1 MKKLK
6 NKTFI
11 LISVGLSAFLLFI
24 LVVFNISIYNNEYTE
39 IKNNINRISNKQN
52 ILSPDRESLSNNP
65 IFIDMDIYIIS
76 FDRFGKIRN
85 ISNYANDGLSNDEII
100 NIVNSHNIK
109 PSDIGNLYT
118 SKYLFSFNHKNEL
131 IIINNTRVR
140 NFLISN
146 IIKSIVLFIIIELII
161 LYASY
166 MLTKWLIKP
175 VEESF
180 QKQKQFIYD
189 ASHELKTPL
198 AIIMASAET
207 YEDNPKEKKW
217 LNNIKEESNR
227 MNNLVLKLLDL
238 SKTEDLKDNVIYSKV
253 NLSKI
258 INNKAMSFES
268 LMFENK
274 LSLVTEIEKNIEFEC
289 DQDKIKE
296 LLSILIDNA
305 IKHGY
310 EDSEIKVRLYLEKN
324 NINLEVINRGD
335 AIDSEDRIKI
345 FERFY
350 RVDKARNRSD
360 GRYGLG
366 LAIAKNIVEAHNG
379 NITVECNDGYTTF
392 KVIFKR
398 N

>member
-11 LISVGLSAFLLFI
+11 LISSILSIFLLFI
-24 LVVFNISIYNNEYTE
+24 LIVYNVSIYNNEYNE
-39 IKNNINRISNKQN
+39 IKSRIEKITSKQN
-52 ILSPDRESLSNNP
+52 ILSPDRENMSNNP
-65 IFIDMDIYIIS
+65 ILIGMDIYIIS
-76 FDRFGKIRN
+76 FDRFGKVRN
-85 ISNYANDGLSNDEII
+85 IINYANDGLSDSEIV
-100 NIVNSHNIK
+100 NIVNTHKIK
-109 PSDIGNLYT
+109 PDSIGGLYT
-118 SKYLFSFNHKNEL
+118 SKYLFSFNHQNEL
-131 IIINNTRVR
+131 IIINNVRVR

-146 IIKSIVLFIIIELII
+146 ILKSIVLFIIIELII
-161 LYASY
+161 LYISY

-180 QKQKQFIYD
+180 EKQKQFIYD

-207 YEDNPKEKKW
+207 YEENPKEKKW
-217 LNNIKEESNR
+217 LNNIKEESVR
-227 MNNLVLKLLDL
+227 MNKLVLNLLDL
-238 SKTEDLKDNVIYSKV
+238 SKTENLKSDIVYSKV

-258 INNKAMSFES
+258 INNKALSFES

-274 LSLVTEIEKNIEFEC
+274 LSLSLEIEKNIEFEC
-289 DQDKIKE
+289 DLDKIKE

-310 EDSEIKVRLYLEKN
+310 EDSEVKVRLYSEKN
-324 NINLEVINRGD
+324 NINLEVVNRGD
-335 AIDSEDRIKI
+335 EIKPEDRAKI

-350 RVDKARNRSD
+350 RVDKARNRND

-366 LAIAKNIVEAHNG
+366 LAIAKNIALAHRG
-379 NITVECNDGYTTF
+379 NITVDCKDGYTTF
-392 KVIFKR
+392 KVIFKQ

>member
-11 LISVGLSAFLLFI
+11 LISSILSAFLLFI

-52 ILSPDRESLSNNP
+52 ILSPDRENLSNNP
-65 IFIDMDIYIIS
+65 IFIDMDVYIIS

-85 ISNYANDGLSNDEII
+85 ISNYANDGLSNNEII

-118 SKYLFSFNHKNEL
+118 SKYLFSFNHQNEL

-335 AIDSEDRIKI
+335 AIDSEDKIKI

>member
-1 MKKLK
+1 
-6 NKTFI
+6 
-11 LISVGLSAFLLFI
+11 
-24 LVVFNISIYNNEYTE
+24 
-39 IKNNINRISNKQN
+39 
-52 ILSPDRESLSNNP
+52 
-65 IFIDMDIYIIS
+65 
-76 FDRFGKIRN
+76 
-85 ISNYANDGLSNDEII
+85 
-100 NIVNSHNIK
+100 
-109 PSDIGNLYT
+109 
-118 SKYLFSFNHKNEL
+118 
-131 IIINNTRVR
+131 
-140 NFLISN
+140 
-146 IIKSIVLFIIIELII
+146 
-161 LYASY
+161 
-166 MLTKWLIKP
+166 
-175 VEESF
+175 
-180 QKQKQFIYD
+180 
-189 ASHELKTPL
+189 
-198 AIIMASAET
+198 MASAET

-238 SKTEDLKDNVIYSKV
+238 SKTENLKEKVIYSKV

-335 AIDSEDRIKI
+335 AIDSEDKIKI

>member
-1 MKKLK
+1 MNKLK
-6 NKTFI
+6 NKTFF
-11 LISVGLSAFLLFI
+11 LISSILSVFLLFI
-24 LVVFNISIYNNEYTE
+24 LIVFNVSIYNNEYND
-39 IKNNINRISNKQN
+39 IKDKIERISNKQS
-52 ILSPDRESLSNNP
+52 ILSPDRDNLSNNP
-65 IFIDMDIYIIS
+65 ILIGMDIYIIS
-76 FDRFGKIRN
+76 FDRFGNVRN
-85 ISNYANDGLSNDEII
+85 ISNYSNDGVSNEEIV
-100 NIVNSHNIK
+100 NIVNSSNINPNK
-109 PSDIGNLYT
+109 IGNLYT

-131 IIINNTRVR
+131 IIINNIKER
-140 NFLISN
+140 NYLISN
-146 IIKSIVLFIIIELII
+146 NIKSIILFIIVEI
-161 LYASY
+161 LVLYVSY
-166 MLTKWLIKP
+166 VLTKWLIKP

-180 QKQKQFIYD
+180 IKQKQFIYD

-198 AIIMASAET
+198 SIIMASAET
-207 YEDNPKEKKW
+207 YEENPKEKKW

-227 MNNLVLKLLDL
+227 MNKLVLSLLDL
-238 SKTEDLKDNVIYSKV
+238 SKTDELKENIIYSRI

-268 LMFENK
+268 LMYENK
-274 LSLVTEIEKNIEFEC
+274 LSLELDIEKNIFFEC
-289 DQDKIKE
+289 DSDRIKE

-335 AIDSEDRIKI
+335 AIDSEDKIKI

>member
-11 LISVGLSAFLLFI
+11 LISVVLSAFLLFI

-39 IKNNINRISNKQN
+39 IKNNIDRISNKQN
-52 ILSPDRESLSNNP
+52 ILSPDRENLSNNP
-65 IFIDMDIYIIS
+65 IFIDMDVYIIS

-85 ISNYANDGLSNDEII
+85 ISNYANDGLSNNEII

-109 PSDIGNLYT
+109 PRDIGNLYT
-118 SKYLFSFNHKNEL
+118 SKYLFSFNHQNEL

-335 AIDSEDRIKI
+335 AIDSEDKIKI

>member
-11 LISVGLSAFLLFI
+11 LISVVLSAFLLFI

-39 IKNNINRISNKQN
+39 IKNNIDRISNKQN
-52 ILSPDRESLSNNP
+52 ILSPDRENLSNNP
-65 IFIDMDIYIIS
+65 IFIDMDVYIIS

-85 ISNYANDGLSNDEII
+85 ISNYANDGLSNNEII

-109 PSDIGNLYT
+109 PRDIGNLYT
-118 SKYLFSFNHKNEL
+118 SKYLFSFNHQNEL

-146 IIKSIVLFIIIELII
+146 IVKSIVLFIVIELII

-335 AIDSEDRIKI
+335 AIDSEDKIKI
-345 FERFY
+345 LERFY

>member
-11 LISVGLSAFLLFI
+11 LISSILSAFLLFI
-24 LVVFNISIYNNEYTE
+24 LLVFNISIYNNEYTE

-52 ILSPDRESLSNNP
+52 ILSPDRENLSNNP
-65 IFIDMDIYIIS
+65 IFIDMDVYIIS

-109 PSDIGNLYT
+109 PRDIGNLYT
-118 SKYLFSFNHKNEL
+118 SKYLFSFNHQNEL
-131 IIINNTRVR
+131 IIINNTCVR

-335 AIDSEDRIKI
+335 AIDSEDKIKI

>member
-11 LISVGLSAFLLFI
+11 LISSILSAFLLFI

-52 ILSPDRESLSNNP
+52 ILSPDRENLSNNP
-65 IFIDMDIYIIS
+65 IFIDMDVYIIS

-85 ISNYANDGLSNDEII
+85 ISNYANDGLSNNEII

-109 PSDIGNLYT
+109 SRDIGNLYT
-118 SKYLFSFNHKNEL
+118 SKYLFSFNHQNEL

-335 AIDSEDRIKI
+335 AIDSEDKIKI

>member
-11 LISVGLSAFLLFI
+11 LISSILSTFLLFI

-52 ILSPDRESLSNNP
+52 ILSPDRENLSNNP
-65 IFIDMDIYIIS
+65 IFIDMDVYIIS

-85 ISNYANDGLSNDEII
+85 ISNYANDGLSNNEII

-118 SKYLFSFNHKNEL
+118 SKYLFSFNHQNEL

-258 INNKAMSFES
+258 IK
-268 LMFENK
+268 
-274 LSLVTEIEKNIEFEC
+274 
-289 DQDKIKE
+289 
-296 LLSILIDNA
+296 
-305 IKHGY
+305 
-310 EDSEIKVRLYLEKN
+310 
-324 NINLEVINRGD
+324 
-335 AIDSEDRIKI
+335 
-345 FERFY
+345 
-350 RVDKARNRSD
+350 
-360 GRYGLG
+360 
-366 LAIAKNIVEAHNG
+366 
-379 NITVECNDGYTTF
+379 
-392 KVIFKR
+392 
-398 N
+398 